1 MTVSYEHCL
10 VSPEAT
16 LLDGLRAIDR
26 GGIEI
31 ALIVGDGGRLTG
43 ILTDGD
49 ARRAILAAAGLDSPL
64 APHARR
70 DFIFVGP
77 DTTRAEVLDLMQARR
92 IKHVPILD
100 DDRRLLGLHL
110 LHDMLGGVE
119 RTNWAVV
126 MAGGEGRR
134 LRPLTEHTPK
144 PMLRV
149 AGRPILERIVLH
161 LVGYGIRRVFLSV
174 NYLGNVIEDHFGDGE
189 RFGCRIQYVR
199 EDEPMGTGGAL
210 GLLPE
215 KPVEPFIV
223 MNGDLMTQINIDQM
237 LRFHLDHHALAT
249 IGTREYVH
257 NVPFGC
263 VDRDGSRVLGLREK
277 PALRQSVN
285 AGIYIL
291 APEALTLMQSGSRFD
306 LPDLMTTA
314 IGGGKKVVA
323 FDIDDDWMDIGR
335 REQLER
341 ARGESAD

>member
-10 VSPEAT
+10 VGPAAT

-43 ILTDGD
+43 IMTDGD

-64 APHARR
+64 SPHARR

-92 IKHVPILD
+92 IKHLPILD

-110 LHDMLGGVE
+110 LHDMLGGIE

-215 KPVEPFIV
+215 TPVEPFIV

-237 LRFHLDHHALAT
+237 LRFHIDHHALAT

-263 VDRDGSRVLGLREK
+263 IDRDGSRVLGLREK
-277 PALRQSVN
+277 PQLRQSVN
-285 AGIYIL
+285 AGIYVL
-291 APEALTLMQSGSRFD
+291 APEALTPMRPGSRFD
-306 LPDLMTTA
+306 LPDLITTA
-314 IGGGKKVVA
+314 IGSGKKVVA

-335 REQLER
+335 REQLDR